1 MPRAPDWTVH
11 VTGALSALAPHQLQ
25 VTGARSAVMRSSAMK
40 QVSRV
45 RHHRQGQLPSP
56 VRRFDHGGMGH
67 SDHREL
73 ARRLASLPAFAGCS
87 ARDLDDLAR
96 HARRSS
102 VPAGWPLIHQETPA
116 DACYVILDG
125 AAVVRIDGADVA
137 TISAGGIVGE
147 VALATGRLRNA
158 TVTST
163 EPLDLLHVDAEE
175 FRKLLVRRPAV
186 RASLLAR
193 LSAATA

>member
-1 MPRAPDWTVH
+1 M
-11 VTGALSALAPHQLQ
+11 
-25 VTGARSAVMRSSAMK
+25 
-40 QVSRV
+40 
-45 RHHRQGQLPSP
+45 GQT
-56 VRRFDHGGMGH
+56 
-67 SDHREL
+67 DHRDI
-73 ARRLASLPAFAGCS
+73 ARRLAALPAFAGCS

-96 HARRSS
+96 HSRHSS
-102 VPAGWPLIHQETPA
+102 VPAGWPLIHQDTPA

-125 AAVVRIDGADVA
+125 TAAVRVGGNEVA
-137 TISAGGIVGE
+137 TLGAGSIVGE

-163 EPLDLLHVDAEE
+163 EALDLLHLDASQ
-175 FRKLLVRRPAV
+175 FRELLERRPTV